1 MPVSGRDFFQ
11 ELFQCME
18 CIVRLGPVTCFGQ
31 WNVSGHDPD
40 CVQAEAFNDL
50 AQFGLPC
57 HHQITFQMLT
67 APSAWV
73 LE

>member
-1 MPVSGRDFFQ
+1 MPVSGTYFFQ

-18 CIVRLGPVTCFGQ
+18 CIVRLGHVTCFGQ
-31 WNVSGHDPD
+31 WTVSGHDPG
-40 CVQAEAFNDL
+40 CVQAEAFNGL
-50 AQFGLPC
+50 AQFGLPSC
-57 HHQITFQMLT
+57 HQITFQMLA